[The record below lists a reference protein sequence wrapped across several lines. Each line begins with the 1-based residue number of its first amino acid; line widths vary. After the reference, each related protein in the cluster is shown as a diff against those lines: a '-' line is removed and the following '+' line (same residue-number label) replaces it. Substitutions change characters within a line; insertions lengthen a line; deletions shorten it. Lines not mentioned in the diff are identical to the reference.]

1 MFMIENNINSDFEL
15 NQFDENLLSCDD
27 KNIIDDTNNVIDYKS
42 VTSNINQKNNNIFT
56 DLKIYYNKILGKGSY
71 SKVFPGKYKGNIVA
85 VKITTTE
92 HLEAKIIKQ
101 LKRELQVIH
110 VLQKYPHA
118 NIATYHKII
127 DCPNKMI
134 IVMEYAGYELN
145 KYIKEGLTLKLVR
158 EYYSQIL
165 SGYNH
170 LLELNIVHRD
180 IKSAN
185 ILLSNDKKTVK
196 FIDFGLSKIIS
207 TDLSQTI
214 LGSPL
219 YMAPELLNHQAY
231 DYKSDIWS
239 LGVLLYEMVYGIT
252 PFDHC
257 KMIKVLKQTVQQNT
271 INYPKNSFLDLY
283 IVPDNLINYIKRLLE
298 PDPTQRIEWN
308 ELYNDIWLK
317 ENEVNKN
324 TIQIKKSC
332 PIPIPHVSH
341 KKHTNNI
348 LPSSL
353 KSPSSLSSNKTSFRS
368 ESFGNITNSNLCNMN
383 GVDTIKNYCGEDYT
397 LLIEKQKS
405 KASASGLIDVDDV
418 DEILIANVPEKT
430 TAYEYISN
438 ASSFLGSYIC
448 SKSAPIV
455 NSALHNLNKI
465 AKKTAKI
472 IKTVKQS

>member
-1 MFMIENNINSDFEL
+1 
-15 NQFDENLLSCDD
+15 
-27 KNIIDDTNNVIDYKS
+27 
-42 VTSNINQKNNNIFT
+42 
-56 DLKIYYNKILGKGSY
+56 
-71 SKVFPGKYKGNIVA
+71 
-85 VKITTTE
+85 
-92 HLEAKIIKQ
+92 
-101 LKRELQVIH
+101 
-110 VLQKYPHA
+110 
-118 NIATYHKII
+118 
-127 DCPNKMI
+127 MI

-145 KYIKEGLTLKLVR
+145 KYIKEGLSLKLVR

-165 SGYNH
+165 AGYNH

-207 TDLSQTI
+207 TDLNQTI

-257 KMIKVLKQTVQQNT
+257 KMIKVLKHTVQQNSV
-271 INYPKNSFLDLY
+271 NYPKNSYMELY
-283 IVPDNLINYIKRLLE
+283 NVPDNLINYIKRILE
-298 PDPTQRIEWN
+298 PDPSQRIEWD
-308 ELYNDIWLK
+308 ELCNDKWLK
-317 ENEVNKN
+317 ENDTNVNM
-324 TIQIKKSC
+324 IQIKKSC

-341 KKHTNNI
+341 KKNTNNI

-353 KSPSSLSSNKTSFRS
+353 KSPSSLSNNKTSFRS
-368 ESFGNITNSNLCNMN
+368 ESFGNIINSNLCNMN

-397 LLIEKQKS
+397 LLIEKQKN

-430 TAYEYISN
+430 TAYEYISS
-438 ASSFLGSYIC
+438 ASCFLGSYIC

-455 NSALHNLNKI
+455 NSALHGLNKI
-465 AKKTAKI
+465 AKKTVKI
-472 IKTVKQS
+472 IKTVKQ